1 MSDYPAVATIIYRD
15 GERSVER
22 FADEA
27 SLVAAIAE
35 WFTADDPD
43 FDTPTDTINVLRG
56 DYGDAG
62 THQGDFVAR
71 DVTGTISG
79 SDVRLRSNY
88 GQGGD
93 SLSFTFA
100 GKVSGDGMSGELD
113 MGEYL
118 TAKWT
123 ARRG

>member
-62 THQGDFVAR
+62 KDAPLGAVCLCMTCIIR
-71 DVTGTISG
+71 
-79 SDVRLRSNY
+79 RRSPI
-88 GQGGD
+88 
-93 SLSFTFA
+93 A
-100 GKVSGDGMSGELD
+100 
-113 MGEYL
+113 
-118 TAKWT
+118 
-123 ARRG
+123 